1 MPPLRFSIPAQP
13 NKKNQASL
21 FRRRVAWQ
29 GAGRRVHTGSWNARS
44 RHQSPKRAAAT
55 AEHPICPSIPLPLRS
70 VSPGSRKP
78 ISAFPRSYRPLRR
91 PSLAHTSQ
99 ASSRRDSAVTS
110 FLSPPW
116 HGDQVPLEPGSVSAR
131 PPERIPVLGVPV
143 SPTPIPYTPSPE
155 VPEFPSCVNPLSP
168 HLQSSSRQSG
178 PRSLTIQAPGHPAT
192 QLPSG

>member
-21 FRRRVAWQ
+21 FSRRVAWQ

-44 RHQSPKRAAAT
+44 RHQSPMRAAAT

-99 ASSRRDSAVTS
+99 ALQPKGQRCDLLPLATVARRSGAIRTGFSECAASRKDPGPRGAC
-110 FLSPPW
+110 
-116 HGDQVPLEPGSVSAR
+116 VPNPHPVYPQPGGARVPILCEPA
-131 PPERIPVLGVPV
+131 
-143 SPTPIPYTPSPE
+143 
-155 VPEFPSCVNPLSP
+155 
-168 HLQSSSRQSG
+168 QSSPAVFQPAVG
-178 PRSLTIQAPGHPAT
+178 PTQPHYPGPGAPGDTAT
-192 QLPSG
+192 E